1 VDIAALRLSAQHIA
15 QADFISAKA
24 VVRHMG
30 AMQAQDYAGALWSIA
45 LRTPHLTR
53 VDVEKAIENREI
65 VRTWPMRGTLHF
77 LAAEDVRWMVGLLA
91 PRAIAL
97 AAGRRK
103 QLEIDDT
110 VINKSKDIITEAL
123 AGGNCRTRIEL
134 CQILEQ
140 KGVKTA
146 EQRGLHILHYLAE
159 TGLLCFGPHDGKQ
172 PTFVLVDEW
181 LPPTPA
187 KTREEALAELAK
199 RYFISHG
206 PASLRDFAGWG
217 TMTMT
222 DAKLALSLAASSL
235 AEETVDGITYWF
247 DPNIK
252 PATSATFLLPGF
264 DEYMLGYKD
273 RSAALASEH
282 ANTIVPGGNG
292 MFLPTVVQDGH
303 VVATWKKTVRSKS
316 QHILV
321 TPFTASPAHELAL
334 LEPAVRRYEQYSGL
348 TTTIEVTA

>member
-1 VDIAALRLSAQHIA
+1 VL
-15 QADFISAKA
+15 
-24 VVRHMG
+24 
-30 AMQAQDYAGALWSIA
+30 YAGALWSIA
-45 LRTPHLTR
+45 LRTPHLTKT
-53 VDVEKAIENREI
+53 DIEKAIENREI

-77 LAAEDVRWMVGLLA
+77 LAAKDARWMVSLLA
-91 PRAIAL
+91 PRAIAK

-103 QLEIDDT
+103 QLEISDA
-110 VINKSKDIITEAL
+110 VIDKSRDIITEAL
-123 AGGNCRTRIEL
+123 IGGKCLTRIEL

-140 KGVKTA
+140 KGIKTKD
-146 EQRGLHILHYLAE
+146 QRGLHILHYLAE
-159 TGLLCFGPHDGKQ
+159 TGLLCFGPHSGKQ

-181 LPPTPA
+181 LPPTPV
-187 KTREEALAELAK
+187 KTREDALGELAK
-199 RYFISHG
+199 RYFTSHG

-222 DAKLALSLAASSL
+222 DAKLALSLAADSL

-247 DPNIK
+247 DPKLK
-252 PATSATFLLPGF
+252 PAASAIYLLPGF

-282 ANTIVPGGNG
+282 SNYIVPGGNG
-292 MFLPTVVQDGH
+292 MFLPTVVKDGQ

-321 TPFTASPAHELAL
+321 TPFTTSPARELAL

-348 TTTIEVTA
+348 TTTIEVAA